1 MSDRPRT
8 ECPTCGEAIE
18 PEETD
23 VVEAVEVV
31 PVPGFGAPNDTTE
44 GMGALFHPD
53 CFPEGDRRYRR
64 V

>member
-8 ECPTCGEAIE
+8 QCPNCGAAIE

-31 PVPGFGAPNDTTE
+31 PVPGFGAPDDTAE
-44 GMGALFHPD
+44 GMGALFHRD
-53 CFPEGDRRYRR
+53 CFPEGDPRYRR